1 MSMTVSVLVRNL
13 AIVSGIFLLAACNRY
28 HQPAYFEKGILD
40 STRNSRYTVPEAVI
54 QRGDLLGI
62 TIYSDNPTATAIFNQ
77 AGQGSAASIPAD
89 GVTGGVSTGS
99 SAAISGSPTY
109 LVDQQGQIRL
119 HAIGKLTVEGM
130 RKDELAEA
138 ITARLTQLG
147 VLTNPYCIVR
157 FNNFKV
163 TVIGEVK
170 NPGVFTLPAEKASV
184 LEVMGLAGDFTPF
197 SLRDKVLLVREFN
210 GERTYHTLDL
220 TDPQVFNSPNFYLRQ
235 NDVLVVNADPKKPNE
250 VDQNRMRNISLGLA
264 VVSTLLVIVT
274 LFR

>member
-1 MSMTVSVLVRNL
+1 MSMTVSVLFRNM

-28 HQPAYFEKGILD
+28 HQPAYFEKGVLD

-62 TIYSDNPTATAIFNQ
+62 TIYSDNPAATAIFNQ

-89 GVTGGVSTGS
+89 GVSGGINTGASAST
-99 SAAISGSPTY
+99 SGSPAY

-130 RKDELAEA
+130 RKDELAEV

-197 SLRDKVLLVREFN
+197 SIRDKVLLVREFN

-235 NDVLVVNADPKKPNE
+235 NDVLVVNTDTRKPND
-250 VDQNRMRNISLGLA
+250 VDQARLRNISLGLA
-264 VVSTLLVIVT
+264 AVSTLLVLVT

>member
-1 MSMTVSVLVRNL
+1 MSMTVSVLVRNM
-13 AIVSGIFLLAACNRY
+13 AIACGIFLLAACNRY
-28 HQPAYFEKGILD
+28 HQSAYFEKGILD
-40 STRNSRYTVPEAVI
+40 STRNSRYIVPEAVI

-62 TIYSDNPTATAIFNQ
+62 TIYSDNPAATAIFNQ

-89 GVTGGVSTGS
+89 GVTGGIATGP
-99 SAAISGSPTY
+99 SATSSGSPTY

-147 VLTNPYCIVR
+147 VLTNPYCVVR

-170 NPGVFTLPAEKASV
+170 TPGVFTLPAEKASV
-184 LEVMGLAGDFTPF
+184 LEALGLAGDFTPF
-197 SLRDKVLLVREFN
+197 SLRDRVLLVREFN

-235 NDVLVVNADPKKPNE
+235 NDVLVVNADPKKPND
-250 VDQNRMRNISLGLA
+250 VDQSRLRNISVGLA
-264 VVSTLLVIVT
+264 AVSTLLVIVT

>member
-1 MSMTVSVLVRNL
+1 
-13 AIVSGIFLLAACNRY
+13 
-28 HQPAYFEKGILD
+28 
-40 STRNSRYTVPEAVI
+40 
-54 QRGDLLGI
+54 
-62 TIYSDNPTATAIFNQ
+62 
-77 AGQGSAASIPAD
+77 
-89 GVTGGVSTGS
+89 
-99 SAAISGSPTY
+99 
-109 LVDQQGQIRL
+109 
-119 HAIGKLTVEGM
+119 M

-138 ITARLTQLG
+138 ITARLTKLG
-147 VLTNPYCIVR
+147 VLTNPYCVVR

-235 NDVLVVNADPKKPNE
+235 NDVLVVNADPKKPND
-250 VDQNRMRNISLGLA
+250 VDQNRLRNISVGLA
-264 VVSTLLVIVT
+264 AVSTLLFIVT
-274 LFR
+274 IFR